1 MKLVFGLGNPGE
13 RYAKTRHNAGFLA
26 LDVLQGALCATA
38 FGNSRGAQV
47 AQAFVGGEK
56 VLLIKPQ
63 TFMNNSGDCVLDFA
77 AYYRVEST
85 DLLVIF
91 DDIDLPNGV
100 VRVREKG
107 GPGTHNGMRD
117 IVQKIGTTLF
127 PRVRI
132 GVGHK
137 PPQWDL
143 VDHVLGVPQD
153 EQWTLFVQGI
163 RNAAGAAACALRE
176 GVQSAMRYNG
186 TQPKP
191 KEGGSHA
198 TESGE

>member
-26 LDVLQGALCATA
+26 LDALQRELEATS
-38 FGNSRGAQV
+38 FGNSRGAEV
-47 AQAFVGGEK
+47 AQAFAGGEK

-77 AYYRVEST
+77 AYYQVDST
-85 DLLVIF
+85 DLLVIY
-91 DDIDLPNGV
+91 DDIDLANGV

-117 IVQKIGTTLF
+117 IVHKLGTTLF

-132 GVGHK
+132 GIGHK

-143 VDHVLGVPQD
+143 VDHVLGVPRD
-153 EQWTLFVQGI
+153 EQWTLFMQGI
-163 RNAAGAAACALRE
+163 QNAAQAAACALRE
-176 GVQSAMRYNG
+176 DVQSAMRFNG

-198 TESGE
+198 GQIGE